1 MPLHFAPPQLPEPT
15 LETIAGHR
23 GLAVARDNESES
35 RLVQIVGDPP
45 DVEVRLPAAPTGP
58 ADPLK
63 IGAPDQPA

>member
-1 MPLHFAPPQLPEPT
+1 MPLDLAPPQLPKPA

-23 GLAVARDNESES
+23 GLAMARDNEPES
-35 RLVQIVGDPP
+35 CVVQVVGDPP